1 MLAPCTGHV
10 PHGVGP
16 HPRSESGQHC
26 WSPAPDKAH
35 QACHIA
41 ISDPVTTA
49 LWETRQTQPT
59 CSYRLILV
67 F

>member
-26 WSPAPDKAH
+26 WSPAQNTAH
-35 QACHIA
+35 QACHIVEGFTE
-41 ISDPVTTA
+41 SDAV
-49 LWETRQTQPT
+49 
-59 CSYRLILV
+59 IK
-67 F
+67 